1 MFNYDI
7 MIVFNND
14 DYVFII
20 RIYSFIPN
28 NKKIKSLHKF
38 NNNDYL
44 ILELRQDS
52 LLTKYKAYNIIIII
66 L

>member
-1 MFNYDI
+1 MFDYDI

-28 NKKIKSLHKF
+28 SKKIKSLHKF

-44 ILELRQDS
+44 I
-52 LLTKYKAYNIIIII
+52 
-66 L
+66 